1 MRHFFENKTTQK
13 HLLTTGQVGPSSWD
27 ASKAEEAHIICSLFH
42 QIDRNGRVIDLE
54 KNKSKLHIIE
64 QEFKSA
70 ERIEYWRQKEEEDMR
85 VSRHS
90 VVAVLIPTTSLIV
103 PTALQYRVQQ
113 KRHAALERARSQDK
127 LAKLK
132 EDRSIRREIVS
143 ATRES
148 FGLKYPAPRS
158 TKGTSNGS
166 RTGAGNGPNG
176 GGSYFE

>member
-1 MRHFFENKTTQK
+1 MARRQSSSDREAGFDLSFCSTAKLPNYNSLYDPNMRHFFENKTTQR
-13 HLLTTGQVGPSSWD
+13 HLLKTG
-27 ASKAEEAHIICSLFH
+27 

-85 VSRHS
+85 
-90 VVAVLIPTTSLIV
+90 
-103 PTALQYRVQQ
+103 YRVQQ
-113 KRHAALERARSQDK
+113 KRHAALERARSQEK

-132 EDRSIRREIVS
+132 EDRGIRREIVA

-148 FGLKYPAPRS
+148 FGLNYPQ
-158 TKGTSNGS
+158 S
-166 RTGAGNGPNG
+166 RPKASSGGPAMSG
-176 GGSYFE
+176 RASLESGGSYFE